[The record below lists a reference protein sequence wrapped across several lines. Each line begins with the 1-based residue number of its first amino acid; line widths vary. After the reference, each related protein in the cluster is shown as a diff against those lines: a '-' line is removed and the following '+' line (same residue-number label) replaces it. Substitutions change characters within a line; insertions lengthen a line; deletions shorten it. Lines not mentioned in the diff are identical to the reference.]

1 MADESTAVNEIFHA
15 DKRLLDILQEP
26 DLSEECLDRFRVL
39 LEPYQEQGGLLDPIL
54 RDMVTPVM
62 ERIRA
67 VIHSLQTSSEGDA
80 IAFPFQVLQD
90 PAQREV
96 LHRSCQ
102 VIYLLCKVRGYKTI
116 VKLLSHEVSEFEPVL
131 LLLQSQDRDDCMTW
145 EIRYVLLLWLS
156 ILALVPFDLKTVDSS
171 LSGHETTDT
180 VAIVANIITICKMY
194 LQDSGATQQ
203 AAALCLARLL
213 RFGVVDG
220 APINLIHSRPDMEER
235 YLKMFLVYVKD
246 EFAAFC
252 APGIADISPKEARIR
267 QYRITGIMLSLSY
280 ICKFT
285 PRDQHIVLMGDYFAH
300 VMRVVETIQA
310 QDSEA
315 VVSSTLHRKL
325 STKLLQ
331 RMGLLYLPPKVMAW
345 RYARGLRSLEVNLNL
360 SGTTPAPAP
369 ALMDTVD
376 GDIDVPEELEEVVD
390 VLLCGLRDRDTVVRW
405 SAAKG
410 IGRIT
415 ARLPY
420 EFADD
425 IVQSVLE
432 LFVPGES
439 DTAWH
444 GASLAI
450 AELSRRCVLL
460 PQRLPEAV
468 RVVGRALMY
477 DVRRGAHSIGAH
489 VRDAACYA
497 CWSFARAYE
506 PALLLPHLRSTL
518 APIML
523 TVCAFDRELNCR
535 RAASAAFQESVGRQ
549 GVANFPHGIDLLT
562 KADYFTLASV
572 THAFLGVSLS
582 IAQYSEYR
590 YALIDHLA
598 TTKVY
603 HWDVQI
609 RELAA
614 KSLGQLCAL
623 DPAYAVANVL
633 PALLAASI
641 SAQVDV
647 IVRHGATMAL
657 TQVALQLAAVP
668 AFLDGESMRRIKFIP
683 LEMDKRRLYRGRG
696 GELVRTAVCRVI
708 EAVARMGW
716 GLPLVLLKKYLATLE
731 ECIKNP
737 NDDVRTAAIEAY
749 DYLAARYLTKLL
761 AKPGPDAALYV
772 EAIVPRFITN
782 VASGPKQLLNPNV
795 AARRGF
801 LRVLGLTPYAMLA
814 PHAAP
819 VVALLITA
827 AVAALHSADEQDAE
841 SRVAAIQALVDV
853 VTRNRSA
860 LEPATLE
867 RILDALL
874 RCADDDYGTDERG
887 DVGSWV
893 RKEAMAALATLATT
907 LVTPAPAT
915 GQPQVVAIAGFGT
928 GTVVD
933 TRELSASA
941 TVVHVQ
947 FERPS
952 PSYYYFPPHGVGIF
966 NYSRLLPAP
975 TAAVTPMLPAL
986 AERTPHPVVAAPQ
999 ELSFPPLLM
1008 HRFCRVLVKQ
1018 LSEKLDTI
1026 RSVAGAILARLLQ
1039 HTPAIEGIA
1048 DRPFLEAVIG
1058 DGATNWAMAHETF
1071 PIVVKLLD
1079 SPEYMAAVAAGLVI
1093 SVGGLTESVVKA
1105 SKAATLGWL
1114 RTNVKAQNLRVAS
1127 QFAYRLLELAAEHST
1142 EDRVVV
1148 PLLKTLSACLEAQAF
1163 AFLHADGPLFGNA
1176 VYDAV
1181 RVQIIKTS
1189 DLPKISAGLSVLVGL
1204 LPSEATVE
1212 QRAFRGLAVFLGHR
1226 FPKVR
1231 KLAAEKLYTRLILH
1245 DELVDEAK
1253 YDEVL
1258 GVLSETAWDGE
1269 IADVRSQRDLLLELM
1284 GLEKIAKRAM
1294 VAKAAAAPSEAAASY
1309 ETLVKEMGY

>member
-1 MADESTAVNEIFHA
+1 MSVDAPDATAVNELFHA
-15 DKRLLDILQEP
+15 DKHLVEIL
-26 DLSEECLDRFRVL
+26 EEEELTEDALDRFRAL
-39 LEPYQEQGGLLDPIL
+39 LDPYQEQGGLLDPIL
-54 RDMVTPVM
+54 RDMVNPVM
-62 ERIRA
+62 TRIRS
-67 VIHSLQTSSEGDA
+67 VIHLLQTSSEGNTV
-80 IAFPFQVLQD
+80 AFPFQVLQD
-90 PAQREV
+90 PAQRDL

-131 LLLQSQDRDDCMTW
+131 LLLQSQDRDDCATW

-171 LSGHETTDT
+171 MSGHETSDT
-180 VAIVANIITICKMY
+180 VAIVGNIITICKTY

-213 RFGVVDG
+213 
-220 APINLIHSRPDMEER
+220 SRPDMEQR
-235 YLKMFLVYVKD
+235 YLKMFLAYVKD
-246 EFAAFC
+246 EFEAFC
-252 APGIADISPKEARIR
+252 APHVADISPTQARMR

-285 PRDQHIVLMGDYFAH
+285 PREQHIVLMGDYFGH

-310 QDSEA
+310 HDA
-315 VVSSTLHRKL
+315 DTVVSSTLHRKL

-360 SGTTPAPAP
+360 AGGAPTPQAP
-369 ALMDTVD
+369 TVTNNND
-376 GDIDVPEELEEVVD
+376 DEDFEVPEELEQVVD

-432 LFVPGES
+432 LFVPSES

-468 RVVGRALMY
+468 RVVGLALMY

-506 PALLLPHLRSTL
+506 PALLLPYLQTTL

-572 THAFLGVSLS
+572 THAYLGVSLS
-582 IAQYSEYR
+582 IAQYREYR

-598 TTKVY
+598 STKVY

-609 RELAA
+609 RELAT

-623 DPAYAVANVL
+623 DPAYAVTNVL
-633 PALLAASI
+633 PALLTASI
-641 SAQVDV
+641 SPLVDV

-657 TQVALQLAAVP
+657 TEVTLQLAAVP
-668 AFLDGESMRRIKFIP
+668 AFLDGESIRRFKVIP
-683 LEMDKRRLYRGRG
+683 IEMDKRRLYRGRG
-696 GELVRTAVCRVI
+696 GEMIRAAVCRVI
-708 EAVARMGW
+708 DAVSRMGW
-716 GLPLVLLKKYLATLE
+716 GVSLVVLKKYLSTLE
-731 ECIKNP
+731 ECIKHP
-737 NDDVRTAAIEAY
+737 NEDVRSAAIDAY
-749 DYLAARYLTKLL
+749 DSLATRYLTKLL
-761 AKPGPDAALYV
+761 AKPGSDAALFV
-772 EAIVPRFITN
+772 TAIVPRFLAN
-782 VASGPKQLLNPNV
+782 VSSGPKQLLNPNV
-795 AARRGF
+795 ATRRGF
-801 LRVLGLTPYAMLA
+801 LRVLGLSPYVMLQ
-814 PHAAP
+814 PHAAACIDIF
-819 VVALLITA
+819 VVT
-827 AVAALHSADEQDAE
+827 AVASLHTTDEQDAE
-841 SRVAAIQALVDV
+841 SRVAAIQALVDYT
-853 VTRNRSA
+853 TRNRSE
-860 LEPATLE
+860 LEAATLE

-874 RCADDDYGTDERG
+874 RCADEDYGMDKRG

-893 RKEAMAALATLATT
+893 RKEAMTALASIATTFARPMAMLATDDV
-907 LVTPAPAT
+907 VTIP
-915 GQPQVVAIAGFGT
+915 GFGA
-928 GTVVD
+928 GRVVD
-933 TRELSASA
+933 RRVLSGTSS
-941 TVVHVQ
+941 VVHVQ
-947 FERPS
+947 FEAPS
-952 PSYYYFPPHGVGIF
+952 PSFFYFAPNGIGIF
-966 NYSRLLPAP
+966 NSKRVALRDD
-975 TAAVTPMLPAL
+975 AADSPMLPVL
-986 AERTPHPVVAAPQ
+986 AERIRSLDACLPHAVQ
-999 ELSFPPLLM
+999 FPPKLM
-1008 HRFCRVLVKQ
+1008 HRFCNVLVKQ

-1026 RSVAGAILARLLQ
+1026 RSVAGNILYQLLR
-1039 HTPAIEGIA
+1039 HEPLIEGIA
-1048 DRPFLEAVIG
+1048 DRPALERVLG
-1058 DGATNWAMAHETF
+1058 DGSVNWAMAHETF
-1071 PIVVKLLD
+1071 PIVIQLLD
-1079 SPEYMAAVAAGLVI
+1079 SPEFMAPVVAGLVI

-1105 SKAATLGWL
+1105 SKSATLGWL
-1114 RTNVKAQNLRVAS
+1114 KAHVKQQDFRIAS
-1127 QFAYRLLELAAEHST
+1127 QFAYRCLELFDVHTS
-1142 EDRVVV
+1142 EDRVVI
-1148 PLLKTLSACLEAQAF
+1148 PLLKTLSVCLEAQAF
-1163 AFLHADGPLFGNA
+1163 AFLHKDGPLFGNA

-1181 RVQIIKTS
+1181 RIQISKSS
-1189 DLPKISAGLSVLVGL
+1189 DLHKISAGLSVLVGL
-1204 LPSEATVE
+1204 LPSEVSVE

-1231 KLAAEKLYTRLILH
+1231 KLTAEKLYTRLLMH
-1245 DELVDEAK
+1245 EELVDEAT
-1253 YDEVL
+1253 YEAVL
-1258 GVLSETAWDGE
+1258 GTLSETAWDGD
-1269 IADVRSQRDLLLELM
+1269 INGARTQRDKLLDLL
-1284 GLEKIAKRAM
+1284 GLEKIAKRTTE
-1294 VAKAAAAPSEAAASY
+1294 AKVVAAPAPAVNSY
-1309 ETLVKEMGY
+1309 ESLVKEMGY